1 MPGLNE
7 EKLSKWQFD
16 LIKRLP
22 APKEVIEKILRE
34 EYSVDFE
41 GNPISNREIVNISRK
56 KKRSHSI
63 EIAQVVDTDYELKDA
78 P

>member
-1 MPGLNE
+1 MPGTKE
-7 EKLSKWQFD
+7 EKLEKWQFD

-34 EYSVDFE
+34 EYSVDFD
-41 GNPISNREIVNISRK
+41 GNPIIQREIITISRK
-56 KKRSHSI
+56 KKRSNNS
-63 EIAQVVDTDYELKDA
+63 EPDLDYELTDA

>member
-1 MPGLNE
+1 MPGTNE
-7 EKLSKWQFD
+7 EKLVKWQYD

-34 EYSVDFE
+34 EYSVDFD
-41 GNPISNREIVNISRK
+41 GNPITQREIITISRK
-56 KKRSHSI
+56 KKRSKSVDI
-63 EIAQVVDTDYELKDA
+63 EPIDLDYELKDA